1 MEKAL
6 TVSEL
11 RDPIHGFVRLDSD
24 EVRVVNSPEYQRL
37 RSIHQ
42 LALTYNVYPGAC
54 HKRFEHCLGVMEVA
68 SRIYDV
74 VTDDRN
80 VVADTE
86 IRSIVPKVGAFDWN
100 YWRRVLRMAAL
111 CHDLGHLPF
120 SHAAE
125 DLLPAGITHEHLT
138 YSIITGDGMAALW
151 KGLKIQAIDVAKV
164 AVGPKYSPES
174 LGIWETI
181 LSEMIIGDTF
191 GADRIDYL
199 LRDSLHAGVQYGRF
213 DHYRLIDTIRILP
226 KADAKPPSESTPQ
239 QAFDFDELVSSK
251 ADASKE
257 PTLGIEQGGLQSSE
271 ALLWARY
278 FMWTQVYLHHVRQV
292 YDLHLADF
300 LRSWLPNGKFNP
312 LPSEHIQL
320 TDNEVTAAMS
330 FACRNPE
337 SPGHQAAICTMHRKH
352 YRRIYEEN
360 FRDRSRNLEAFDLV
374 KSALIGRYGTEK
386 IKHKRISQ
394 KKQGKQFPV
403 LMSSGDCENSINLSP
418 TLESIPIVSSALLFV
433 HPDVREE
440 AISWLSSKRNAILNA

>member
-24 EVRVVNSPEYQRL
+24 EVRVVNSPEFQRL
-37 RSIHQ
+37 RNIHQ
-42 LALTYNVYPGAC
+42 LALTYNVYPGAS

-74 VTDDRN
+74 VTDERN
-80 VVADTE
+80 IVADAE
-86 IRSIVPKVGAFDWN
+86 IRSIIPKVGDFDWN

-125 DLLPAGITHEHLT
+125 DLLPAGVSHETLS
-138 YSIITGDGMAALW
+138 YQIITGDGMAHIW
-151 KGLKIQAIDVAKV
+151 KCLKLQPEDVAKV
-164 AVGPKYSPES
+164 AVGPKHSTVPLGVWES
-174 LGIWETI
+174 I

-226 KADAKPPSESTPQ
+226 KADARPPAANPNQ
-239 QAFDFDELVSSK
+239 QAFDFEEPIMSRIES
-251 ADASKE
+251 SKE
-257 PTLGIEQGGLQSSE
+257 PTLGIQQGGVQSSE

-300 LRSWLPNGKFNP
+300 LRAWLPNRQFSTR
-312 LPSEHIQL
+312 LTDHLAL
-320 TDNEVTAAMS
+320 TDNEVNVAMAAAARDETAI
-330 FACRNPE
+330 
-337 SPGHQAAICTMHRKH
+337 GHGAALCTVG
-352 YRRIYEEN
+352 RRHFRRVYEDN
-360 FRDRSRNLEAFDLV
+360 FRDRSRNLQAFDLILNGLTDRYGMAKV
-374 KSALIGRYGTEK
+374 KSK
-386 IKHKRISQ
+386 QISQ

-403 LMSSGDCENSINLSP
+403 LMSSGDVENSINLSP
-418 TLESIPIVSSALLFV
+418 TLESIPVVSTALVFV
-433 HPDVREE
+433 HPEIREE
-440 AISWLSSKRNAILNA
+440 AISWLSSKRSAILGG

>member
-1 MEKAL
+1 MQKAL

-11 RDPIHGFVRLDSD
+11 RDPVHGFVRLDSD
-24 EVRVVNSPEYQRL
+24 EVRVVNSPEFQRL

-42 LALTYNVYPGAC
+42 LALTYNVYPGAT

-74 VTDDRN
+74 VTDDRH
-80 VVADTE
+80 VVADSG
-86 IRSIVPKVGAFDWN
+86 IRSIIPKVGAFDWN

-125 DLLPAGITHEHLT
+125 DLLPAGTSHEDLS
-138 YSIITGDGMAALW
+138 YQIIVGAGMAPVWQA
-151 KGLKIQAIDVAKV
+151 LKIQASDVAKV
-164 AVGPKYSPES
+164 AVGPKHSPDP
-174 LGIWETI
+174 LGVWETI

-213 DHYRLIDTIRILP
+213 DHYRLIDTIRVLP
-226 KADAKPPSESTPQ
+226 KADAKPPTTDVQ
-239 QAFDFDELVSSK
+239 QVFDFEELIASK

-300 LRSWLPNGKFNP
+300 LKAWLEDGKFKTD
-312 LPSEHIQL
+312 LAAHLSL
-320 TDNEVTAAMS
+320 TDNEVNAAMLR
-330 FACRNPE
+330 ATKNE
-337 SPGHQAAICTMHRKH
+337 TEPGHSAAICTIRRGHF
-352 YRRIYEEN
+352 RRIYEDN
-360 FRDRSRNLEAFDLV
+360 FRDRSRNLQAFDLI
-374 KSALIGRYGTEK
+374 KEALERRYSSEK
-386 IKHKRISQ
+386 IKSKRISQ
-394 KKQGKQFPV
+394 KRQGKQFPV
-403 LMSSGDCENSINLSP
+403 LMSSGDVENSINLSS
-418 TLESIPIVSSALLFV
+418 TLESIPIVSSALIFV
-433 HPDVREE
+433 HPEVRDE
-440 AISWLSSKRNAILNA
+440 ALSWLSSKRNAILGT